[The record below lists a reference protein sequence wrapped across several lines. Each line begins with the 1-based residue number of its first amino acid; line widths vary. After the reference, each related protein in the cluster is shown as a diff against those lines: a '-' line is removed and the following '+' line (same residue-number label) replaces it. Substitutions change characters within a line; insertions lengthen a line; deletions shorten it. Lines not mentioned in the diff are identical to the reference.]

1 MSRTLLVHNLSA
13 PYIRGTRIKGTL
25 CSFDTY
31 PPVRSQGVNNV
42 KENLWLHEGSAK
54 HNSS

>member
-1 MSRTLLVHNLSA
+1 MSRTLWYTILSA
-13 PYIRGTRIKGTL
+13 PINGEPRIRGEL

-31 PPVRSQGVNNV
+31 PTVRNQGVNNV